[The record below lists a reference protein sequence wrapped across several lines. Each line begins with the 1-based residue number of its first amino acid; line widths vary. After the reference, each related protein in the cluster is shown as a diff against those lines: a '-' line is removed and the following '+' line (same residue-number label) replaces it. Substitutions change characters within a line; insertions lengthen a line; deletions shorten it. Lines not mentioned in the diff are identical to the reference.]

1 MNLSCSILSCPV
13 LSCPVLSCPVLSCPV
28 IFSHGHPLVTWGHGG
43 NKYMHQLKIT
53 RPGITGWLCWHVC
66 RQQDYRF
73 FKSLQQTMLSRPL
86 TEYAVTSSEAR
97 RLLLYMA
104 TSKAP
109 DELYFPTLTQMDE
122 RFSSM

>member
-1 MNLSCSILSCPV
+1 MTERSLRFPLSRKLTQWLKARCRFV
-13 LSCPVLSCPVLSCPV
+13 LFPSFQLGRSPRFLCFHD
-28 IFSHGHPLVTWGHGG
+28 FSV
-43 NKYMHQLKIT
+43 K
-53 RPGITGWLCWHVC
+53 
-66 RQQDYRF
+66 QDYRF

-109 DELYFPTLTQMDE
+109 DELYFPTLTQLDE